1 MASAPEAS
9 RAWLLIEHPGPW
21 PHEAA
26 DAAQPAPLTA
36 LVRSAE
42 EFGVRVHLIRRPGR
56 RQAGDVRSV
65 FLGWTAGDTPW
76 LRCAQVSASAPELT
90 ERDLKELA
98 AGIMPSFGVVWDD
111 PLYLV
116 CTHGK
121 RNVCCAR
128 LGGPLAQAL
137 ANRHPG
143 PVWETT
149 HVGGHRFAANLV
161 ILPHGLY
168 YGPVGVGPAAAAIDA
183 YQRGAVVVD
192 RYRGRAGQARADQ
205 EAEYARLA
213 EAGVLPLAF
222 SAERVPGAGRGV
234 DGGLGRGGF
243 KGPGRA
249 DLGAEGLDELGD
261 GCGRALVQ
269 GLGHDQ
275 DGAGGGRDRG
285 PAALPVGPA
294 AGVRLPGLVGEDH
307 LAGGGVLDLAAE
319 REVVLVAGRVPHLE
333 RPGDLV
339 RVEDGDRDGEGQ
351 RDRVAQVD
359 QRVQRRQAALGTEP
373 AQQRFGRA
381 AVLGRLQAHPGEGAP
396 PGLDF
401 GKL

>member
-1 MASAPEAS
+1 MTSVAAACEHGAECHTGLEPSMASAPEAS

-21 PHEAA
+21 PHEAVE
-26 DAAQPAPLTA
+26 AAQPAPLA
-36 LVRSAE
+36 ELVKSAE
-42 EFGVRVHLIRRPGR
+42 EFGVRVQLIRRPGR
-56 RQAGDVRSV
+56 RRVGDMRSV
-65 FLGWTAGDTPW
+65 FLGWTAGDSPW
-76 LRCAQVSASAPELT
+76 LRYAEVSAAAPGLT

-98 AGIMPSFGVVWDD
+98 DGIVPSFGVGWDE
-111 PLYLV
+111 PVFLV

-128 LGGPLAQAL
+128 QGAPLAQAL

-213 EAGVLPLAF
+213 EAGVLPLAL
-222 SAERVPGAGRGV
+222 SAEREPGAGRGE

-275 DGAGGGRDRG
+275 DGAGGGRGRG

-307 LAGGGVLDLAAE
+307 LAGRGVLDLAAE
-319 REVVLVAGRVPHLE
+319 RQVVLVAGRVPHLE

-339 RVEDGDRDGEGQ
+339 RVEDGDRDGEG
-351 RDRVAQVD
+351 
-359 QRVQRRQAALGTEP
+359 
-373 AQQRFGRA
+373 
-381 AVLGRLQAHPGEGAP
+381 H
-396 PGLDF
+396 
-401 GKL
+401 